1 MIRSTFAGFTTAFLG
16 MTASQRALE
25 VTGQN
30 IANVNTEG
38 YTRQRLDITSMNLRS
53 GDFYNNNPNAK
64 IGFGVDIKSV
74 SRIRDPFLDVQY
86 RTQMSKLGTTD
97 AHMSGYEKL
106 ADILD
111 ETTLSGVRDALKDL
125 NSQLQALHSN
135 ASEHEYDSMVRSSA
149 QNLLNLFHQDAQ
161 RLQEVREDLSNEF
174 QDTTIKDLNNI
185 LKNIGELNETIK
197 NSHIVG
203 NPALELMDQRDLLI
217 DELSSYLPIT
227 TNYWDREIAPGVTVE
242 ILDINFIDSKGNQ
255 YTLVA
260 DNKYGKFEA
269 DISDNTNVKLSV
281 RDAYLDGAEITE
293 TVPNGVLKGTLD
305 ILNKSGDFDGTDVR
319 GLGYYEKSL
328 DNMVRELAEMF
339 NELNTAVKVDADGVI
354 VKEPGFEAATAP
366 VAPGTTTDVN
376 GKQLYV
382 RTVNADGEWTYV
394 AATQQDIDDKKDLYI
409 EAFDVDGERIQSPVY
424 LERPLFTT
432 MDGQTTGFTASN
444 IKIADAWSNGTYG
457 ITTSTVP
464 IIEDGKEVIG
474 AKANENVLKMIEAFN
489 GTREFTD
496 VDGNTL
502 FYKGSYYDCFTNME
516 NVLAIDQKAADNTLT
531 NKISVINQTADKR
544 DSVSGVSLDEEGINL
559 LQYQQSYTAAAR
571 LMTTLDEA
579 LDKLINGTGV
589 VGR

>member
-1 MIRSTFAGFTTAFLG
+1 MMRSTFAGFTTAFLG
-16 MTASQRALE
+16 MTASHRALE

-74 SRIRDPFLDVQY
+74 SRIRDPFLDIQY

-135 ASEHEYDSMVRSSA
+135 ASEREYDSMVRSSA

-161 RLQEVREDLSNEF
+161 RLQEVREELANEF
-174 QDTTIKDLNNI
+174 QDTTIKDLNNL

-242 ILDINFIDSKGNQ
+242 VLDINFIDSQGNQ
-255 YTLVA
+255 YTLIA

-269 DISDNTNVKLSV
+269 DISDNKDVKLSV
-281 RDAYLDGAEITE
+281 RDAYLEEKDITE
-293 TVPNGVLKGTLD
+293 TIPNGVLKGTLD
-305 ILNKSGDFDGTDVR
+305 ILNKSGDFDGTDVK
-319 GLGYYEKSL
+319 GIGYYEKSL
-328 DNMVRELAEMF
+328 DNMVRELANMF
-339 NELNTAVKVDADGVI
+339 NDMNKACQT
-354 VKEPGFEAATAP
+354 
-366 VAPGTTTDVN
+366 
-376 GKQLYV
+376 
-382 RTVNADGEWTYV
+382 NADGTVKFTYNAATTAWPPKTNSSGQWVSDTGELLYVEGTPDPVTGEPTYV
-394 AATQQDIDDKKDLYI
+394 VGSGTGNIVAMPVFTQGDPLY
-409 EAFDVDGERIQSPVY
+409 ED
-424 LERPLFTT
+424 RPLFETT
-432 MDGQTTGFTASN
+432 DGKDFNASN

-457 ITTSTVP
+457 ITTSKVP
-464 IIEDGKEVIG
+464 VIEDGKPVIG

-489 GTREFTD
+489 GTREFTNP
-496 VDGNTL
+496 DGSVL

-531 NKISVINQTADKR
+531 NKISVINQTADRR